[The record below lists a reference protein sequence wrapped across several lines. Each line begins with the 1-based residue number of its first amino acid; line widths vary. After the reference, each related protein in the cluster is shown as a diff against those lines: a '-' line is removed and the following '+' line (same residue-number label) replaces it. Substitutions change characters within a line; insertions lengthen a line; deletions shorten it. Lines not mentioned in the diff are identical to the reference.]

1 MEMTFPN
8 IALIVAASQS
18 LLLSVLIF
26 QKHRSVFAN
35 RFLGTLMLAYT
46 IILLHILFQDIG
58 VYRSVPILYLMAGVT
73 LAAAQLQYLYTKYL
87 LHQMTSFR
95 RADWFHFLPFVAAEI
110 VLCGAIVSG
119 LIDLSDVMIA
129 DPTTTPLFFRMF
141 NWILI
146 AQGIGYMTAGFRMI
160 IRYNRHVKDVASS
173 VETVQMNW
181 LRNITAAGMSAWFLF
196 FVEDLLLTQ
205 GINVSNF
212 VLVSVVFAVYVY
224 AMGFTGLMK
233 SEIFSSPDVGKTMRQ
248 ITEID
253 ETENTASLKYE
264 KSGLTQET
272 AERIVSQLLEIMDRQ
287 MPYSDPSLTLS
298 HLAEMIAVT
307 PHNLSEVINSRLKK
321 NFYDFV
327 NGYRIDQV
335 KKDLVD
341 PVKQHLKILTI
352 AFDAGFNS
360 KATFNT
366 LFKEKTGL
374 TPSEYRKTNF
384 KE

>member
-1 MEMTFPN
+1 MDMTLPN

-26 QKHRSVFAN
+26 QKHRSLFAN
-35 RFLGTLMLAYT
+35 RFLGALMFAYT
-46 IILLHILFQDIG
+46 VILLHILLQDLGI
-58 VYRSVPILYLMAGVT
+58 YRDFPILYVMAGVT

-87 LHQMTSFR
+87 LHRINSFR
-95 RADWFHFLPFVAAEI
+95 RTDWLHFLPFFAAEI
-110 VLCGAIVSG
+110 TLCVAILSGA
-119 LIDLSDVMIA
+119 IDLSDVMVA
-129 DPTTTPLFFRMF
+129 DPTTAPLFFRIF

-146 AQGIGYMTAGFRMI
+146 AQGVAYMTAGFRMI

-181 LRNITAAGMSAWFLF
+181 LRNITAAGMSAWLLF

-224 AMGFTGLMK
+224 AMGFAGLMK
-233 SEIFSSPDVGKTMRQ
+233 SEIFASPDVEKTMQQ

-253 ETENTASLKYE
+253 EATEHSPLKYE
-264 KSGLTQET
+264 KSGLTEEA
-272 AERIVSQLLEIMDRQ
+272 AERIVLQLLDMMDRQ
-287 MPYSDPSLTLS
+287 MPYTDPSLTLS
-298 HLAEMIAVT
+298 QLAEMIAVS

-341 PVKQHLKILTI
+341 PAKQHLKILTI

-366 LFKEKTGL
+366 LFKEKSGK
-374 TPSEYRKTNF
+374 TPSEFRKTPS
-384 KE
+384 E